1 MYLGC
6 HAVPERPIVFG
17 VLSFTFLRLVAGR
30 WREVSPTVAVLSA
43 LFLVHLWLR

>member
-1 MYLGC
+1 MGC
-6 HAVPERPIVFG
+6 RIAPERPIVFG

-43 LFLVHLWLR
+43 LFLVRLWLR

>member
-1 MYLGC
+1 MSHRPGT
-6 HAVPERPIVFG
+6 PIVFG